1 MGLNIPSSNFTYS
14 DHKVELSLIGC
25 CLNEDLQISCSE
37 WIDTKDY
44 IFSANICHS
53 EHNLS
58 CSKLNILVEEMLK
71 QIF

>member
-37 WIDTKDY
+37 WIDTKD
-44 IFSANICHS
+44 
-53 EHNLS
+53 
-58 CSKLNILVEEMLK
+58 CSKLNILVEDMLK
-71 QIF
+71 QIFGRDVQAEISCF

>member
-1 MGLNIPSSNFTYS
+1 MRLNITWSNFTYS
-14 DHKVELSLIGC
+14 DQSLIGC